1 VVEVAEKTGME
12 HSSMTKVFKWLGGSV
27 AGVLGGVL
35 LLAASGGLNATDVA
49 AQSPPSP
56 PARFVGS
63 VIVDG
68 QPAAAG
74 TVIEA
79 RVGSTTCGSD
89 SVFMQGS
96 EARYQVDV
104 AALDPAGNP
113 NCGTEGAVVTF
124 YIGGKLADQSGTWR
138 SFDINIVNLTY
149 TTPTPVPS
157 VTVTASP
164 SVTVTGTATTP
175 GTGTTATPRPPSTGM
190 GTEAAAGDGPAVW
203 LFVLLGTGAL
213 AFGVGGA
220 TVARRNK

>member
-1 VVEVAEKTGME
+1 ME

-49 AQSPPSP
+49 AQSPPTP

-63 VIVDG
+63 VVIDG
-68 QPAAAG
+68 QPAAEG
-74 TVIEA
+74 TLIEA
-79 RVGSTTCGSD
+79 RVGSTTCGTDQVIMS
-89 SVFMQGS
+89 GS
-96 EARYQVDV
+96 EARYSVDV
-104 AALDPAGNP
+104 SALDPAGSP

-138 SFDINIVNLTY
+138 NFDINIVNLTY

-157 VTVTASP
+157 VTVTTTASP
-164 SVTVTGTATTP
+164 SVTVTGTATATTP
-175 GTGTTATPRPPSTGM
+175 GGGGGGTSVATPRPPSTGT
-190 GTEAAAGDGPAVW
+190 GGAATDNGSATW
-203 LFVLLGTGAL
+203 LFVLLGAGAL

-220 TVARRNK
+220 AVARRNR